1 MSPKSNMTRTS
12 KILLFSF
19 VAIVLMAL
27 VAFAG
32 FAFLVS
38 RALSPNEMHTSVR
51 EHTQFAVPE
60 TTFAIEHSRIGIH
73 PFLAEYDRDVTF
85 IENEQTGV
93 TCPISID
100 TCGGYPINV
109 YLIRSNDVTVL
120 RLDDA
125 VSEHLLDLEN
135 QTVSAITHAKG
146 DAYYGLLTDSSA
158 SSGWSMTDGNPDSL
172 EVTIGGKPAR
182 LLSELIGDA
191 EQSYIG
197 CITGGTGHLQFL
209 PASELP
215 ETKIVH
221 LWDR

>member
-1 MSPKSNMTRTS
+1 
-12 KILLFSF
+12 
-19 VAIVLMAL
+19 MAL

-38 RALSPNEMHTSVR
+38 RTFSPYEMHTSVR
-51 EHTQFAVPE
+51 ERIQFAVPE
-60 TTFAIEHSRIGIH
+60 STFVLEHSRIGIH
-73 PFLAEYDRDVTF
+73 PYMAEYDRDVTF
-85 IENEQTGV
+85 IDNEQTGV

-109 YLIRSNDVTVL
+109 YLIRSNDAIFL

-125 VSEHLLDLEN
+125 VSEHLLDLED

-158 SSGWSMTDGNPDSL
+158 SSGWSMTDGDPDSL
-172 EVTIGGKPAR
+172 EVTIGGKPAK
-182 LLSELIGDA
+182 LLSELIGDVD
-191 EQSYIG
+191 ESYIG
-197 CITGGTGHLQFL
+197 CITGGTGHLRFI

-215 ETKIVH
+215 ETK
-221 LWDR
+221 